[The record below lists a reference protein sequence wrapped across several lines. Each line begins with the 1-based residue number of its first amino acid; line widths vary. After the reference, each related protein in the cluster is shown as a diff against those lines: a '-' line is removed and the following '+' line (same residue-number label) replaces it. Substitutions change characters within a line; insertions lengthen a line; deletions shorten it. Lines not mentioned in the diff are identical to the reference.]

1 MLTNKTRKRFSI
13 HKRLMLIFG
22 CLLTVA
28 SIAGSLIAIRIA
40 RKAVTEKI
48 EAHLIDKA
56 EDVSK
61 IIDSRIASVFQF
73 LEGIQN
79 MEGMQDEGLTF
90 AEKSALFAS
99 SAARKKIKNFGVS
112 DAAGIRYASDE
123 TTASIADREWFKAA
137 IAGRPFI
144 FEPHISRSTHTLQM
158 LFAVPIY
165 DTRQQVIGVFD
176 ALFPSSLLSDE
187 IKDIVVGKT
196 GECYVIG
203 LTGKVIAHKNQE
215 FIEKSYNIIESA
227 ANNTELTSVAAF
239 LRHALKAGKS
249 EVGYY
254 TYQGKP
260 YIASYATIKTTGWTV
275 IIKAP
280 LNEFMETVDTLQKT
294 MLIFGIII
302 LLFALVIIYFA
313 ALSIVRP
320 IKTTVFAL
328 KNIAQGEGDLTVRL
342 PVYGNDE
349 ITDMSEY
356 FNETIKKIGTSIR
369 SVSTNSSL
377 MEEVGNELAANMT
390 ETASAIYQISTNI
403 ENVKKQVMAQSNSVI
418 EIGTSL
424 QSMMRTTEKL
434 DTHVEIQTESV
445 DTTLLSVDQMVKSI
459 HTVNSGIEK
468 NLRILDELNQATG
481 NGKATIADSVSLSK
495 AVDESSVV
503 LLETTTVI
511 QNIAAQ
517 TNLLAMNAAIEA
529 AHAGEAGKGFA
540 VVAGEIRKLA
550 EESSAHG
557 KNITDILQGLKIKIE
572 QVTASA
578 ESIETQFDTIFA
590 LVEKTKNQ
598 EQVIMHAMQEQKNG
612 SAYIVQ
618 AMEKIGTIT
627 HEVQKVSQEMLTG
640 NTAVSDE
647 MKILAAMSDT
657 IACSM
662 NEMAAGAAQIN
673 QAVQEVNDITQQN
686 KRSIQNLSEEVGK
699 FKVN

>member
-1 MLTNKTRKRFSI
+1 MLAKKTKRRFSI

-22 CLLTVA
+22 CLITIA
-28 SIAGSLIAIRIA
+28 AMAGSFIAIRTA

-56 EDVSK
+56 DDISK
-61 IIDSRIASVFQF
+61 IIDSRIVSVFQF
-73 LEGIQN
+73 LEGIVN
-79 MEGMQDEGLTF
+79 MPVLQDEQLSF
-90 AEKSALFAS
+90 AEKSEAFAS
-99 SAARKKIKNFGVS
+99 SAALKNIKNFGVC
-112 DAAGIRYASDE
+112 DTAGTRYASDG
-123 TTASIADREWFKAA
+123 TFCSIDDRAWFKAA
-137 IAGRPFI
+137 STGKRYV
-144 FEPHISRSTHTLQM
+144 FEPHISRSTNSLQV
-158 LFAVPIY
+158 LFAVPVY
-165 DTRQQVIGVFD
+165 DKSNRIIGVFN

-196 GECYVIG
+196 GECYVLG
-203 LTGKVIAHKNQE
+203 LTGAMIAHKKKE

-227 ANNTELTSVAAF
+227 ANNAELASTAAF
-239 LRHALKAGKS
+239 LRHALKTEAS

-275 IIKAP
+275 IIEAP

-294 MLIFGIII
+294 MLIFGVII
-302 LLFALVIIYFA
+302 LSTALIIIYFA

-320 IKTTVFAL
+320 IKTTVAAL
-328 KNIAQGEGDLTVRL
+328 KNIAEGEGDLTVRL
-342 PVYGNDE
+342 PVHGNDE

-369 SVSTNSSL
+369 SVSINSGL
-377 MEEVGNELAANMT
+377 MEEVGSELAANMT
-390 ETASAIYQISTNI
+390 ETASAIYEISTNI
-403 ENVKKQVMAQSNSVI
+403 ENVKKQVMTQSKSVI
-418 EIGTSL
+418 EIGSSL
-424 QSMMRTTEKL
+424 QAMMRTTEKL
-434 DTHVEIQTESV
+434 DTHVDIQTESV
-445 DTTLLSVDQMVKSI
+445 DASLVSVEQMVKSI
-459 HTVNSGIEK
+459 QTVNSGIEK
-468 NLRILDELNQATG
+468 NLRILDELNKATG
-481 NGKATIADSVSLSK
+481 NGKTTVTESVSLSK
-495 AVDESSVV
+495 AVDESSEV
-503 LLETTTVI
+503 LLETITVI

-550 EESSAHG
+550 EESGAHG
-557 KNITDILQGLKIKIE
+557 KNITAILKELKTKIE

-578 ESIETQFDTIFA
+578 ESIENQFDTIFD

-598 EQVIMHAMQEQKNG
+598 EQVIMQAMQEQKNG
-612 SAYIVQ
+612 SMHIVQ
-618 AMEKIGTIT
+618 AMGKIGDMT
-627 HEVQKVSQEMLTG
+627 HEVQKVSQEMLKG

-647 MKILAAMSDT
+647 MNLLAAMSDT

-662 NEMAAGAAQIN
+662 NEMASGAIQIN
-673 QAVQEVNDITQQN
+673 NAVQEVNDITQKN

-699 FKVN
+699 FKLN